1 MSLPLIE
8 AGQALGAFDQTG
20 RLVGT
25 ALYHD
30 MCQWWL
36 GREVPMAG
44 VAGVKVAPEFRGRGV
59 GRALMTELTELMV
72 SRGYPLST
80 LYAATM
86 PIYRQQGWELAGAR
100 YTAKFPVRSLRGL
113 DQPRAATEVRRAGP
127 DDAAA
132 VRDVLGRVHALA
144 RDCGPITFAEP
155 EVRRWLADQDS
166 FCFLAADGFLRY
178 NWHGGTEELYVDK
191 LVAASE
197 QTTRALLSVLASH
210 SSIASTVQLHVSPA
224 DQLWWLLREQDGD
237 IAERYAWMLRILD
250 APAAI
255 AARGF
260 PPVDVEVP
268 LLLTDGP
275 WQLSV
280 SSAGKARLSRT
291 TSPALPGTVIELG
304 ARGLAALYAG
314 TPVATLRRAGLATGG
329 TPESDALLDAAFAA
343 SSFMLDDF

>member
-1 MSLPLIE
+1 
-8 AGQALGAFDQTG
+8 
-20 RLVGT
+20 
-25 ALYHD
+25 
-30 MCQWWL
+30 
-36 GREVPMAG
+36 MAG
-44 VAGVKVAPEFRGRGV
+44 VAGVKVAPEYRGKGA
-59 GRALMTELTELMV
+59 GRALMTELTTLMAG
-72 SRGYPLST
+72 RGYPLSA

-100 YTAKFPVRSLRGL
+100 YTAKFPIRSLRGL
-113 DQPRAATEVRRAGP
+113 DEPSTDIEIRRAGP
-127 DDAAA
+127 ADAAA
-132 VRDVLGRVHALA
+132 VIDVLGRVHGLA

-155 EVRRWLADQDS
+155 VVRDWLANQDS
-166 FCFLAADGFLRY
+166 FCYLADDGFLRY
-178 NWHGGTEELYVDK
+178 QWHGGDQELYVDK
-191 LVAASE
+191 LVAASAR
-197 QTTRALLSVLASH
+197 TTRALVSVLASH
-210 SSIASTVQLHVSPA
+210 SSVASRVLAQVSPA

-237 IAERYAWMLRILD
+237 IAERYSWMLRILD

-268 LLLTDGP
+268 LLLRGETTSPRTPLVLRGETSPRTPLVLTDGL

-329 TPESDALLDAAFAA
+329 TAESDALLDAAFAA

>member
-1 MSLPLIE
+1 M
-8 AGQALGAFDQTG
+8 
-20 RLVGT
+20 R
-25 ALYHD
+25 
-30 MCQWWL
+30 QWWL

-72 SRGYPLST
+72 SRGYPLSA

-86 PIYRQQGWELAGAR
+86 PIYRQQGWEMAGAR

-113 DQPRAATEVRRAGP
+113 DQPGVGTEIRRAGP

-132 VRDVLGRVHALA
+132 VIDVLGSVHALA
-144 RDCGPITFAEP
+144 RDCGPVTFTELV
-155 EVRRWLADQDS
+155 VRDWLADQDS
-166 FCFLAADGFLRY
+166 FAYLAPDGFLRY
-178 NWHGGTEELYVDK
+178 NWHSGNEDLHVDK
-191 LVAASE
+191 LVAGSE
-197 QTTRALLSVLASH
+197 QTIRALISVLASH
-210 SSIASTVQLHVSPA
+210 SSIASTVRAHVSPA

-268 LLLTDGP
+268 LRLTDGF

-280 SSAGKARLSRT
+280 RSGEKAQLARTASAH
-291 TSPALPGTVIELG
+291 LPDTVLGLG

-314 TPVATLRRAGLATGG
+314 TPVATLRRAGLAAGG
-329 TPESDALLDAAFAA
+329 TPDADALLDAAFAA
-343 SSFMLDDF
+343 SAFMLDDF

>member
-1 MSLPLIE
+1 
-8 AGQALGAFDQTG
+8 
-20 RLVGT
+20 
-25 ALYHD
+25 
-30 MCQWWL
+30 
-36 GREVPMAG
+36 MAG

-59 GRALMTELTELMV
+59 GRALMTELSSLMTA
-72 SRGYPLST
+72 RGYPLAT

-113 DQPRAATEVRRAGP
+113 DQSGADIAIRRATP

-132 VRDVLGRVHALA
+132 VIDVLGRVHALA
-144 RDCGPITFAEP
+144 RDCGPVTFVARA
-155 EVRRWLADQDS
+155 VRDWLAGQDS
-166 FCFLAADGFLRY
+166 FCYLAADGFLHY
-178 NWHGGTEELYVDK
+178 KWHGGNEELYVDK
-191 LVAASE
+191 LVAGSE

-210 SSIASTVQLHVSPA
+210 SSIASSVQAHVSPA

-260 PPVDVEVP
+260 PPVDAEVP
-268 LLLTDGP
+268 LRLTDGL

-280 SSAGKARLSRT
+280 SSGGKAHLART
-291 TSPALPGTVIELG
+291 ASAHPHGTVLELG

-314 TPVATLRRAGLATGG
+314 APVATLRRAGLAAGG
-329 TPESDALLDAAFAA
+329 TPEADALLDAAFTA